1 MCADCWLC
9 GRVCDASFG
18 LMVSLGGRTRIWRI
32 RTTRLHV
39 FVCVFVYLYMVY
51 FLEWCICYMGTRARV
66 RERIRRIYDCVRT
79 MIRLLKTCAHVC
91 AYILTRVHKH
101 ARTRTHTQT
110 HTTILIL
117 SICFHIHMTGY
128 WAAGRGQDGGGVLD
142 VQREGGCQNCR
153 DDGTR
158 GCRKNQNLCRRHG
171 KIDR

>member
-1 MCADCWLC
+1 M
-9 GRVCDASFG
+9 
-18 LMVSLGGRTRIWRI
+18 M
-32 RTTRLHV
+32 
-39 FVCVFVYLYMVY
+39 CVFVIWWTWYMVY
-51 FLEWCICYMGTRARV
+51 SQLVPIWCVYLLYGGLGIWCICFVWCVYLLYGGLGIWCICFKGTRARM
-66 RERIRRIYDCVRT
+66 RERIRRVYNCVRT
-79 MIRLLKTCAHVC
+79 MMRLLKTCAHVC

-110 HTTILIL
+110 QTHTTILIL
-117 SICFHIHMTGY
+117 SICIHIHMTGY